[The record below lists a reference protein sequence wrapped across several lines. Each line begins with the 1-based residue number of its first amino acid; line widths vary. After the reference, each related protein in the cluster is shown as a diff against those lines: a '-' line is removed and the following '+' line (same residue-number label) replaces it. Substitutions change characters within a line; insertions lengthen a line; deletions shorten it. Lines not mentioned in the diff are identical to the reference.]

1 MLLIIQ
7 RSQEKVSLFSC
18 KAILMYV
25 IYILTEVTFLGGSL
39 PSPVYEFVKITSST
53 IEEIIDSA
61 KCWLHGFR
69 F

>member
-25 IYILTEVTFLGGSL
+25 IYILTEVTLLGGSL
-39 PSPVYEFVKITSST
+39 PSPVYEFVKIV
-53 IEEIIDSA
+53 A
-61 KCWLHGFR
+61 AQ
-69 F
+69 